1 MSDFILLVGSWLLT
15 FLLHSTVWLGLAI
28 LLLRQ
33 FPTFTP
39 AVRDWIWKGVMIGS
53 LLSPTFQVGATTWLG
68 WDGFGSQLTLT
79 SPDASF
85 STVALLENVAKTPLL
100 ENVNSNALALGPYLL
115 PESTANPEQSQLAFM
130 LAAAPLIDP
139 GVWPE
144 ADGTLL
150 TSVVAA
156 DENLAATPLWLKILL
171 SLWACGALLGLTH
184 WALAVL
190 RLRKQLASRLP
201 LTTGSLVRNI
211 QKDLARFGT
220 SRSRRIRF
228 SLSDQIQ
235 VPVAFGILRGE
246 VCLPMRAL
254 QELDSA
260 QQQTMLGHELAHLM
274 RRDPVWLNLFQLMQ
288 RVLFLQPLLLFA
300 RREALHAAEEI
311 CDAWAIHRS
320 GNRVALA
327 ECLTTVAQWLRPGS
341 RSLPVACMA
350 QPGSPLGRRVNRLL
364 DQHSEVAPR
373 SAAVRGSI
381 AFGLVAI
388 LASMAMFAPQVAGHF
403 RTPLAEEAN
412 ANQLALKADW
422 RLAEDR
428 IAFLHLEIAALRQE
442 LALSYSL
449 PGNDSNLHL
458 NLNNLQLQLQRLE
471 QLSDTVRWNIQTQN

>member
-15 FLLHSTVWLGLAI
+15 FLLHSTVWLGLAL
-28 LLLRQ
+28 LLLRR

-39 AVRDWIWKGVMIGS
+39 VVRDWIWKGVMLGS
-53 LLSPTFQVGATTWLG
+53 LLSPTLQVGATTWLG
-68 WDGFGSQLTLT
+68 WDGFGSQLNLT
-79 SPDASF
+79 TPASAVATALVEVAPAAEGLE
-85 STVALLENVAKTPLL
+85 STEA
-100 ENVNSNALALGPYLL
+100 NAFTLGPYFV
-115 PESTANPEQSQLAFM
+115 PESSVNPEQSQLALM

-150 TSVVAA
+150 ASATLV
-156 DENLAATPLWLKILL
+156 DESLPTTPLWLKILL
-171 SLWACGALLGLTH
+171 SLWAFGALLGVTH

-260 QQQTMLGHELAHLM
+260 QQQTMLGHELAHLL
-274 RRDPVWLNLFQLMQ
+274 RRDPLWLNLFQCMQ
-288 RVLFLQPLLLFA
+288 RVLFLQPLLVLA

-364 DQHSEVAPR
+364 DQSAEVAPR

-381 AFGLVAI
+381 AFGLVTI

-403 RTPLAEEAN
+403 QTSLDEETN
-412 ANQLALKADW
+412 ADQLALYADW
-422 RLAEDR
+422 KLAEDR

-442 LALSYSL
+442 LALGYSL
-449 PGNDSNLHL
+449 EGNDSNLHL

-471 QLSDTVRWNIQTQN
+471 QLSTKIRWNIQTQN

>member
-15 FLLHSTVWLGLAI
+15 FLLHSTVWLGLAL

-39 AVRDWIWKGVMIGS
+39 VVRDWIWKGVMLGS
-53 LLSPTFQVGATTWLG
+53 LLSPTFQVGASTWLG
-68 WDGFGSQLTLT
+68 WDGFGSQLMLT
-79 SPDASF
+79 STTPPISASP
-85 STVALLENVAKTPLL
+85 TLPEIA
-100 ENVNSNALALGPYLL
+100 VNPVGLPEANAYTLGPYFVSDVSLD
-115 PESTANPEQSQLAFM
+115 PAQSQLAIM
-130 LAAAPLIDP
+130 LAASPLIDP

-144 ADGTLL
+144 AVAPLALSATLAEDD
-150 TSVVAA
+150 VPAI
-156 DENLAATPLWLKILL
+156 PLWLKALL
-171 SLWACGALLGLTH
+171 SLWVFGAAIGLLH
-184 WALAVL
+184 WAIAVI
-190 RLRKQLASRLP
+190 RLRRQLASRLP

-220 SRSRRIRF
+220 ARSRRIRF

-260 QQQTMLGHELAHLM
+260 QQQTMLGHELAHLI
-274 RRDPVWLNLFQLMQ
+274 RRDPLWLNLFHFMQ
-288 RVLFLQPLLLFA
+288 RVLFVQPLLILA
-300 RREALHAAEEI
+300 RREALYAAEEI

-364 DQHSEVAPR
+364 DQESQVAPR

-381 AFGLVAI
+381 AVGMVAV

-403 RTPLAEEAN
+403 RAPLSVEDSADRS
-412 ANQLALKADW
+412 ALEADW
-422 RLAEDR
+422 QLAEDR
-428 IAFLHLEIAALRQE
+428 IIFLNLEIAALQQDM
-442 LALSYSL
+442 ALSLDVDESVA
-449 PGNDSNLHL
+449 NLHQTL
-458 NLNNLQLQLQRLE
+458 HNLQLQLQRLE
-471 QLSDTVRWNIQTQN
+471 QLSDNIRWNIQTQN